1 MEFYGII
8 ILLSIYVT
16 WTRLAQF
23 SNSFYMQFNIYIYIY
38 IYIYIFSLTY
48 RNVEPK
54 KNNIRKARKTRKTRN
69 FKRIK
74 RIAREKIETERIE
87 ILK

>member
-8 ILLSIYVT
+8 IHIRNMDKAGAIFKLMLYAIQY
-16 WTRLAQF
+16 
-23 SNSFYMQFNIYIYIY
+23 IYIYIY
-38 IYIYIFSLTY
+38 IYIYSLTY

>member
-1 MEFYGII
+1 MDKAGTIFKLMLYAI
-8 ILLSIYVT
+8 
-16 WTRLAQF
+16 Q
-23 SNSFYMQFNIYIYIY
+23 YIYIY